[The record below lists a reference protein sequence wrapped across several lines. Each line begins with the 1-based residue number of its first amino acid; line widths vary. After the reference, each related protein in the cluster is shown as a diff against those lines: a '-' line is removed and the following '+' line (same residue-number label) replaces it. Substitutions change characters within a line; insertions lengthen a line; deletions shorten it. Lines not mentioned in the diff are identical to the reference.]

1 MKCRHCNAEIGLS
14 LIDLGG
20 APPSNAYLSEH
31 SLRQI
36 EKYFPLH
43 VLVCEACWL
52 VQTEDY
58 IGAQELF
65 DSDYAYFSSVSSS
78 WLNHAEEFVGEV
90 INRFHLDSSSLV
102 IEVASNDGYL
112 LQFVQNRGIPCLG
125 IEPTASTAMEARK
138 KGLQVLE
145 DFFGT
150 QLANQ
155 LLSEDQK
162 ADLIIANNVLAH
174 VPNINDFVAGFSVLL
189 NPNGIASF
197 EFPHILE
204 LIRYVQ
210 FDTIYHEHFSY
221 LSLTAVEKIFNAN
234 GLKIFDVK
242 KISTHGGSLRV
253 FAQRKDL
260 GRQPISSSVADILNQ
275 EKNAGIQTTLF
286 YSNFQTK
293 ANFIKDNLLTFL
305 INAKKE
311 NKKVIAYG
319 AAAKGNTLL
328 NYAGIKPD
336 LLPIVVDKN
345 IEKQGKFMPGSR
357 ISIRDESL
365 IEEIKPDFILILPW
379 NIADEIIDQLH
390 YVKNWG
396 AQFVRAVPYLEIL

>member
-20 APPSNAYLSEH
+20 APPSNAYLSKH
-31 SLRQI
+31 SLGQI

-43 VLVCEACWL
+43 VLVCEVCWL

-58 IGAQELF
+58 IGVEELF
-65 DSDYAYFSSVSSS
+65 DRDYAYFSSVSSS

-90 INRFHLDSSSLV
+90 VNRFRLDSSSLV

-155 LLSEDQK
+155 LLSKDQK

-174 VPNINDFVAGFSVLL
+174 VPHINDFVAGFSVLL
-189 NPNGIASF
+189 KPNGIASF

-242 KISTHGGSLRV
+242 KISTHGGSLRI

-260 GRQPISSSVADILNQ
+260 GQQPISSSVADILNQ

-336 LLPIVVDKN
+336 LLPIVIDKN
-345 IEKQGKFMPGSR
+345 IEKQGKFMPGSH

-390 YVKNWG
+390 YVRNWG